1 MANYKKESA
10 LLAYNEDIEKA
21 GVRDWVTSHTS
32 FMKPLHRYR
41 GYLVM
46 QEGSISFSGEEKDT
60 ITPHLLTIP
69 IGNITDVHHGFDD
82 TYRRSDDR
90 AIGFLRPLRIT
101 FRENGS
107 HKIIYLWVG
116 FRRLLRT
123 SKNHQWFEMLTSMMD
138 R

>member
-10 LLAYNEDIEKA
+10 LLAYKEDIEKA

-32 FMKPLHRYR
+32 FLKPLHKYR
-41 GYLVM
+41 GYVVM
-46 QEGSISFSGEEKDT
+46 QENSISFSGEEKDT
-60 ITPHLLTIP
+60 NAPHLLTIP

-90 AIGFLRPLRIT
+90 GIGLLNPLRIT
-101 FRENGS
+101 FKENTS
-107 HKIIYLWVG
+107 KKIIYLWIG

-123 SKNHQWFEMLTSMMD
+123 SKNHQWFETLTSMIEK
-138 R
+138 